1 MHSSQNDQASVFG
14 ISGIPYQG
22 HSKCYQPWPSA
33 WLVTLTLILIILDI
47 TKTKSN
53 DDNNYC
59 FIIHC
64 FEETLYTEPQNTL
77 ALLLRKQGDYQGIF
91 ILRQDMR
98 ALMYYYTYSMRC
110 NWWFWE
116 KPLGIF
122 KFSVSSFNFCV
133 CRSVKIQNGNDNN
146 VLHLVLTTSSSLNIE
161 ALMIKICFA
170 QWPDNYNNYI
180 STIIVVNC
188 CTALY

>member
-1 MHSSQNDQASVFG
+1 MHPSQNDQASVFG

-22 HSKCYQPWPSA
+22 HSKCYQPWPLA
-33 WLVTLTLILIILDI
+33 WLVTPTLILIILDI

-77 ALLLRKQGDYQGIF
+77 ALLLRKQGDYQGLF
-91 ILRQDMR
+91 ILWQDMR

-110 NWWFWE
+110 N
-116 KPLGIF
+116 
-122 KFSVSSFNFCV
+122 
-133 CRSVKIQNGNDNN
+133 
-146 VLHLVLTTSSSLNIE
+146 
-161 ALMIKICFA
+161 
-170 QWPDNYNNYI
+170 
-180 STIIVVNC
+180 
-188 CTALY
+188 